1 MFYQLRV
8 ARDQDT
14 EALEAFL
21 KKSDTAHAEIDQQIS
36 RFIVLEDSEKDCR
49 LSRDR
54 KIQRRKRTSPF
65 TRHVGQAESKPYRY
79 TVSKYGC
86 AVQKT

>member
-36 RFIVLEDSEKDCR
+36 
-49 LSRDR
+49 
-54 KIQRRKRTSPF
+54 
-65 TRHVGQAESKPYRY
+65 
-79 TVSKYGC
+79 
-86 AVQKT
+86 

>member
-21 KKSDTAHAEIDQQIS
+21 KKSDTAHAKIDQQIS
-36 RFIVLEDSEKDCR
+36 RFIVLEDSEKRLPPVSGSKNSEAEKGFSVHSSCR
-49 LSRDR
+49 
-54 KIQRRKRTSPF
+54 T
-65 TRHVGQAESKPYRY
+65 G
-79 TVSKYGC
+79 
-86 AVQKT
+86 

>member
-21 KKSDTAHAEIDQQIS
+21 KKADTAHAEIDQQIS
-36 RFIVLEDSEKDCR
+36 RFIMLEDSEKDCR

-54 KIQRRKRTSPF
+54 KIQRRKRASSF
-65 TRHVGQAESKPYRY
+65 TRHVGQAEPKPYRY
-79 TVSKYGC
+79 AVSKYGC
-86 AVQKT
+86 AV